1 MIKNNMR
8 YESKTLGE
16 LLSDPRISL
25 IAPDAIR
32 NRDLKKEDTWN
43 KTLLQLKQDGI
54 RGDIAFGLERL
65 YAAAETGDWYYPL
78 YSETEIAEDESRR
91 GVNLVRFSSD
101 IPDADQKP
109 FILLIPGG
117 GFVNVWSLTEGWPVA
132 AQFNRLGYH
141 VFVLSYQVGNAEGLL
156 DKNMETI
163 ARALRFI
170 KANERKFNLS
180 GDRYITCGFSAGGY
194 LICLWNTPEK
204 GYASLG
210 LPKPQASFPV
220 YSPVSLRKR
229 AYDPERARRLYG
241 NAADEAAV
249 TAYEVQEHAEGF
261 PPTALF
267 LAADDELVSPDH
279 SRMLASALEKLSIP
293 CRLEAGTEGGH
304 GFADGSGMCMAGWTE
319 RAIRWFESLRR
330 S

>member
-1 MIKNNMR
+1 MR

-16 LLSDPRISL
+16 LLGDPRISL

-43 KTLLQLKQDGI
+43 KTLLQLKEDGI
-54 RGDIAFGLERL
+54 RGDIAFGLDRL

-78 YSETEIAEDESRR
+78 YTEAEIAEDESRR

-101 IPDADQKP
+101 VPDADQKP

-141 VFVLSYQVGNAEGLL
+141 VFILSYQVGNTDGIL

-163 ARALRFI
+163 ARSLRFV
-170 KANERKFNLS
+170 KANEKKFSLC

-194 LICLWNTPEK
+194 LTCLWNTPGK
-204 GYASLG
+204 GYASFG
-210 LPKPQASFPV
+210 LPKPQASFPI

-229 AYDPERARRLYG
+229 AYDPDRARRLYG
-241 NAADEAAV
+241 DAADEAV
-249 TAYEVQEHAEGF
+249 LTAYEVQEHAEGF

-267 LAADDELVSPDH
+267 FAADDELVSPDH
-279 SRMLASALEKLSIP
+279 SRMLASALERLSIP
-293 CRLEAGTEGGH
+293 CRLEVGTEGGH
-304 GFADGSGMCMAGWTE
+304 GFADGSEMCMAGWPE
-319 RAIRWFESLRR
+319 RAVRWYESLQG
-330 S
+330 